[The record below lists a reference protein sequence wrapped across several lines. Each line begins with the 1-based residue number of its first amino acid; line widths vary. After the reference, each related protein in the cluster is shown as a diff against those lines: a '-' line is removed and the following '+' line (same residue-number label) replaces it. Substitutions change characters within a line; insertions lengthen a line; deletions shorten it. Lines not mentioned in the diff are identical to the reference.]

1 MQIIYYNRYRQQY
14 TDTRDPAAACGNYVT
29 IARLTQSG
37 VNIEFWEHGRDRLAV
52 SYTNADVINGTVQ
65 ARREYMAKAN
75 NFNLEG
81 GSIYEK
87 HLTAEMF
94 DEIVKAYNLTPKTI

>member
-29 IARLTQSG
+29 IA
-37 VNIEFWEHGRDRLAV
+37 